1 MPVKTQSEIL
11 ASMAKSVE
19 AMVQVQKVAEE
30 AGALL
35 RETEPI
41 AIAQT
46 PASLIEPGRFARQP

>member
-1 MPVKTQSEIL
+1 MPVKTQAEIL
-11 ASMAKSVE
+11 AALDKSAQ
-19 AMVQVQKVAEE
+19 AMVQVQKIAEE

-46 PASLIEPGRFARQP
+46 PASLINPERFDR

>member
-11 ASMAKSVE
+11 ESLAKSAE
-19 AMVQVQKVAEE
+19 AMAQVHKVAEE

-41 AIAQT
+41 VVPQT
-46 PASLIEPGRFARQP
+46 PGSLIEPQRFDR

>member
-11 ASMAKSVE
+11 ASLDKSAQ
-19 AMVQVQKVAEE
+19 AMVEVQKVAEE

-41 AIAQT
+41 AITQP
-46 PASLIEPGRFARQP
+46 PASLIEPQRFDR